1 MDNLFKNVELSVV
14 VLCYHS
20 ENIIEK
26 FVEQLNNEI
35 TELNIS
41 CELILVANY
50 DKHSHDKTPALA
62 NELAK
67 KYTTIKVLAHE
78 KEGGMGWDMRSGL
91 SAAAGKYIA
100 VIDGDAQMPASDIPI
115 VYGIIKWG
123 KYDLVKTY
131 RAKRYDGIIR
141 TTLSNT
147 YNILFRILF
156 SPNFPV
162 RDINSKP
169 KIFTNEAYQ
178 KMNLR
183 SNDWFTDAEIM
194 IQAFGHKLKI
204 AEISTVF
211 YKNERK
217 TSFVGFKTV
226 WEFIYNLLKY
236 RFKK

>member
-1 MDNLFKNVELSVV
+1 MTSNENIELSVV

-26 FVEQLNNEI
+26 FVHQLINEV
-35 TELNIS
+35 TELNVS
-41 CELILVANY
+41 FELVLVANY
-50 DKHSHDKTPALA
+50 DKNSDDNTPV
-62 NELAK
+62 LAK
-67 KYTTIKVLAHE
+67 KLTDKYDFIHMLAKE

-91 SAAAGKYIA
+91 SAARGNYIA

-115 VYGIIKWG
+115 VYGIIKIG

-131 RAKRYDGIIR
+131 RAKRHDAFIR
-141 TTLSNT
+141 TFLSDT
-147 YNILFRILF
+147 YNLLFRLLF
-156 SPNFPV
+156 SPTFPV

-169 KIFTNEAYQ
+169 KIFTSEAYK

-194 IQAFGHKLKI
+194 IQALKHNMRI

-217 TSFVGFKTV
+217 TSFVGMKTV
-226 WEFIYNLLKY
+226 WEFIFNLFKY
-236 RFKK
+236 RINSK

>member
-1 MDNLFKNVELSVV
+1 MSKVSEDIELSVV

-26 FVEQLNNEI
+26 FVEQLILEL
-35 TELNIS
+35 TELNVIY
-41 CELILVANY
+41 ELVLVANY
-50 DKHSHDKTPALA
+50 DKNSDDNTPVLA
-62 NELAK
+62 AQLAQ
-67 KYTTIKVLAHE
+67 KYNSIKVLAHE

-91 SAAAGKYIA
+91 SAATGKYIA

-115 VYGIIKWG
+115 VYGVIKFG

-131 RAKRYDGIIR
+131 RAKRYDGFVR
-141 TTLSNT
+141 TFLSDM
-147 YNILFRILF
+147 YNILFRLFF
-156 SPNFPV
+156 SPSFPV

-169 KIFTNEAYQ
+169 KIFTKIAYQ

-194 IQAFGHKLKI
+194 IQAFSQQLKI

-226 WEFIYNLLKY
+226 WEFMFNLLKY
-236 RFKK
+236 RIKK

>member
-1 MDNLFKNVELSVV
+1 MSKVSEDIELSVV

-26 FVEQLNNEI
+26 FVEQLISEL
-35 TELNIS
+35 TELNVIY
-41 CELILVANY
+41 ELVLVANY
-50 DKHSHDKTPALA
+50 DKNSIDNTPVLA
-62 NELAK
+62 AQLAQ
-67 KYTTIKVLAHE
+67 KYNSIKVLAHE

-91 SAAAGKYIA
+91 SAATGKYIA

-115 VYGIIKWG
+115 VYGVIKFG

-131 RAKRYDGIIR
+131 RAKRYDGFVR
-141 TTLSNT
+141 TFLSDM
-147 YNILFRILF
+147 YNILFRLFF
-156 SPNFPV
+156 SPSFPV

-169 KIFTNEAYQ
+169 KIFTKTAYQ

-194 IQAFGHKLKI
+194 IQAFSQQLKI

-226 WEFIYNLLKY
+226 WEFMFNLVKY